1 MHGYNHIYDQET
13 NKNDFFK
20 YGGKSEFFGHS
31 LENQLS
37 KIKKG
42 LEIFKKKIKIRS
54 FFSPNH
60 TYDHN
65 RAFKASI
72 IVGDKSNCRWL
83 WFETLFRK

>member
-37 KIKKG
+37 KIK
-42 LEIFKKKIKIRS
+42 
-54 FFSPNH
+54 
-60 TYDHN
+60 
-65 RAFKASI
+65 RA
-72 IVGDKSNCRWL
+72 
-83 WFETLFRK
+83 